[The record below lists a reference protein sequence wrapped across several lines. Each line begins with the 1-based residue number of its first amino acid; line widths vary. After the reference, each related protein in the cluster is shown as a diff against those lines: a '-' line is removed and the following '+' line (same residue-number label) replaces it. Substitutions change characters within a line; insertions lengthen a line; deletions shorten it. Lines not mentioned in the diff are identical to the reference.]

1 MEIKH
6 GMYCWDMQWDKYI
19 TSGSFPRVLSTG
31 TWYEQQIFIHY
42 FISSETFARS
52 QAINATASMILCSIS
67 RLLIENCQKHGI
79 LHKKKKKKTH
89 PSKEVVRCGD
99 LWASGTKYNLQYY
112 VPSITVVVCYSDFF
126 TLLC

>member
-67 RLLIENCQKHGI
+67 RLLIENCHKHGSR
-79 LHKKKKKKTH
+79 HKKKKKKTH
-89 PSKEVVRCGD
+89 
-99 LWASGTKYNLQYY
+99 TKKKVESVGNFGGGGVKFY
-112 VPSITVVVCYSDFF
+112 FF
-126 TLLC
+126 FFFFFI